1 MKLAAFRVMKKTLL
15 LTSFLLLTIAA
26 TPGVRRS
33 SAFRIGPV
41 MPEIVSFTANPKVI
55 AHGETVTLAWE
66 MRGVPSVSIAWG
78 PEYHQ
83 RGTMQRK
90 TELPPSGTM
99 IVRPM
104 ENTLYVLECGTLAG
118 DVCMAASASVR
129 VK

>member
-1 MKLAAFRVMKKTLL
+1 MKKSLLSTL
-15 LTSFLLLTIAA
+15 FLLLTVAA
-26 TPGVRRS
+26 APDVLRS
-33 SAFRIGPV
+33 SPLRIGPV
-41 MPEIVSFTANPKVI
+41 MPEIVSFTVKPKVI
-55 AHGETVTLAWE
+55 TRGETVTLAWKT
-66 MRGVPSVSIAWG
+66 RGVPSVSIAWG

-99 IVRPM
+99 TVRPM